1 MADHTATRRTLL
13 AGTLGGSALGGLVLT
28 TDAEAAVSVPGSP
41 AVDFFVDLAGVP
53 GESQDAQFPHTFD
66 TLDWSFGETTSVS
79 PTNTGNGVGKVK
91 PQPFV
96 FVKHVDKASPV
107 LFLKCATGKHVTKAT
122 LTARKRASKEPYLE
136 VVLRDVYISSCRT
149 APASVDAVPLD
160 VVGLDYRSVLI
171 TFTPQNPDGSLGT
184 PVRAGF
190 DFVKN
195 KVL

>member
-1 MADHTATRRTLL
+1 MVDHSTTRRTLP

-28 TDAEAAVSVPGSP
+28 TDAEAAVSVP
-41 AVDFFVDLAGVP
+41 
-53 GESQDAQFPHTFD
+53 
-66 TLDWSFGETTSVS
+66 
-79 PTNTGNGVGKVK
+79 TNTGDGVGKVR

-96 FVKHVDKASPV
+96 FVKHVDKASSV
-107 LFLKCATGKHVTKAT
+107 LFLKCATGKHFPQAT
-122 LTARKRASKEPYLE
+122 ITARKRSSRHPYLQ
-136 VVLRDVYISSCRT
+136 VVLHDVYISSYRT
-149 APASVDAVPLD
+149 APGSVDAVPLD

-184 PVRAGF
+184 PIKAGF

>member
-1 MADHTATRRTLL
+1 MADHTTTRRTLL
-13 AGTLGGSALGGLVLT
+13 AGTLGGSAVGGLVLT
-28 TDAEAAVSVPGSP
+28 TDAEAAVSVPSSP

-53 GESQDAQFPHTFD
+53 GESQDVRFPHTFD
-66 TLDWSFGETTSVS
+66 ALDWSFGETTSVS

-107 LFLKCATGKHVTKAT
+107 LFVKCATGKHFPSAK
-122 LTARKRASKEPYLE
+122 LIARKRAANEPYLV
-136 VVLRDVYISSCRT
+136 VVLHDVYISSYRT
-149 APASVDAVPLD
+149 APGSVDAVPLD

-171 TFTPQNPDGSLGT
+171 TFTPQDPDGSLGT
-184 PVRAGF
+184 PVKAGF
-190 DFVKN
+190 DYVKN